1 MFETPPAT
9 FVTLTINLF
18 GRISVVNDLF
28 FWVRRSKTFFD
39 GVRLRKMCILCVPP
53 WCNHHICYIYSDFFF
68 ITMQMRDNSFLS
80 LNLGLKRHD
89 RITTSVSSFSLFF
102 LKLDRGVSDIQA
114 LNSIYRIKNKTVFVL
129 HVTVVLDRRY
139 QI

>member
-18 GRISVVNDLF
+18 GRIAVVNDLF

-39 GVRLRKMCILCVPP
+39 GVRLRKMCILCVPS

-89 RITTSVSSFSLFF
+89 RTTTRLPLFLYFLEVVSSLFIRTKVYIREF
-102 LKLDRGVSDIQA
+102 WRQ
-114 LNSIYRIKNKTVFVL
+114 TVFL
-129 HVTVVLDRRY
+129 SHVPQDY
-139 QI
+139 S

>member
-68 ITMQMRDNSFLS
+68 ITMQMRDNSCSCPTIYVLKGKTKYFL
-80 LNLGLKRHD
+80 
-89 RITTSVSSFSLFF
+89 FYLFF
-102 LKLDRGVSDIQA
+102 FMNSYTSPLHNWRQRPYCIEDIA
-114 LNSIYRIKNKTVFVL
+114 YKTMCFFV
-129 HVTVVLDRRY
+129 VVLKKPNCTV
-139 QI
+139 